1 MERTAEEPSCLL
13 VPGETVLTERRRFH
27 VSRRDIDHVVA
38 MRALLIVE
46 AQAGTTITYGEVVRD
61 LHLPVPPKGLG
72 RLLVLLSEDCERR
85 GEPTLAA
92 LVVRQ
97 STGDVGEGYGPQA
110 ADDRRELIDFWS
122 RG

>member
-1 MERTAEEPSCLL
+1 MPRESQEARCLL
-13 VPGETVLTERRRFH
+13 LPGETVMTERRRFH
-27 VSRRDIDHVVA
+27 VSPDDVDHVVS
-38 MRALLIVE
+38 MRALLIEE

-61 LHLPVPPKGLG
+61 LRLPVPPKGLG

-85 GEPTLAA
+85 GEPSLAA

-97 STGDVGEGYGPQA
+97 STGEVGSGYGPQA
-110 ADDRRELIDFWS
+110 PADRRELIDFWA